1 MTPRELNAHVEM
13 YTETMETEGEEKL
26 RIAHITAYWHRID
39 VLKSFE
45 EMVDRKQQQTNNM
58 SDMEMLANAH
68 KLTAMMNGTIAVK
81 TEDIDTGDA

>member
-1 MTPRELNAHVEM
+1 MTPRELNAHVAM
-13 YTETMETEGEEKL
+13 YSEQMETEGEEKL
-26 RIAHITAYWHRID
+26 RLAHITAYWQRID

-45 EMVDRKQQQTNNM
+45 EMTVQKQQQSNNM